1 LLLHFW
7 TPQELGDDAR
17 AAMAED
23 WVTDL
28 AAFNPEIVSKACG
41 EWRKAQTRRP
51 TIADIRKLCI
61 EEQAS
66 QRAHYAVVD
75 ARADPLAAEEAYAR
89 SVGFP
94 SALARRDAIAQRE
107 EAYRKAEIW
116 RNSPE
121 AQHDP
126 AIARRQEPTSGN
138 WKPAFSP
145 ERMAEEM
152 KAARKALGME
162 E

>member
-1 LLLHFW
+1 
-7 TPQELGDDAR
+7 
-17 AAMAED
+17 MAED

-28 AAFNPEIVSKACG
+28 AAFSPDVVSKACG
-41 EWRKAQTRRP
+41 EWRKTQTKRP
-51 TIADIRKLCI
+51 TIADIRRLCI

-66 QRAHYAVVD
+66 SRAHYAVAD

-89 SVGFP
+89 SVGFA
-94 SALARRDAIAQRE
+94 SALARRDAIAARE
-107 EAYRKAEIW
+107 ERYRKAEIW

-126 AIARRQEPTSGN
+126 AIARRSEPTRGN

-145 ERMAEEM
+145 ERMAEEL
-152 KAARKALGME
+152 KAARQALGME